1 MLGSRSVGLFAN
13 VGSHASCACISCIFL
28 KFVLLKLCGIYVLHS
43 MLGNGHGYDIL
54 FFSHLSWS
62 FLSGSSMTWICCP
75 VGKCV
80 LELSLHRCCLLG
92 KLLIKLHIAIIS
104 LCYS

>member
-54 FFSHLSWS
+54 FS
-62 FLSGSSMTWICCP
+62 FP
-75 VGKCV
+75 FVFV
-80 LELSLHRCCLLG
+80 FFYLG
-92 KLLIKLHIAIIS
+92 LV
-104 LCYS
+104 